1 LLRQEKQQLVFFCSL
16 QVSMHSC
23 QICGNE
29 IDSRTV
35 CCPYC
40 GSAQD
45 NANRDQFKSSRK
57 TFFQKTIN
65 LEQGLP
71 TVKQALNRLQQ
82 EMVTATMEQITV
94 LTLIHGYGS
103 SGKGGAI
110 RLECRKNL
118 EYLLSRG
125 EIGMVVFGEDFS
137 HRHPSVKQ
145 LLRRFPELSHHSHLN
160 IRNKGITLVV
170 LS

>member
-1 LLRQEKQQLVFFCSL
+1 MQ
-16 QVSMHSC
+16 SC
-23 QICGNE
+23 KICGNE

-35 CCPYC
+35 RCPYC

-45 NANRDQFKSSRK
+45 NKNHDQFTPSQKV
-57 TFFQKTIN
+57 FFQKTVN

-71 TVKQALNRLQQ
+71 TVKQALSRLQQ
-82 EMVTATMEQITV
+82 EIVTASLEQITV

-110 RLECRKNL
+110 RLECRKTL
-118 EYLLSRG
+118 GYLLSRG

-145 LLRRFPELSHHSHLN
+145 LLRRFPQLSRHPHLN
-160 IRNKGITLVV
+160 NHNKGITLVV